1 MPASGQLTDDHV
13 GFYREHG
20 YVVVENILSAEQ
32 LAKARGETEAIL
44 ADASRLRENDEVY
57 DLEESHTAE
66 RPRVRRI
73 KSPHEVRSFF
83 WELVRAP
90 NLVGPAARL
99 LGPDIR
105 LRGSKMNMKAAGF
118 GAPVE
123 WHQDWAFYPHTND
136 DVLAV
141 GVMLDDMTEDN
152 GPLMVVPGSHQ
163 GPIFDHHNG
172 GVFCGAL
179 DATGSGLDFSTAVAL
194 TAPAGSIS
202 LHHVRT
208 VHGSGVNR
216 GARARRLLLYEL
228 AAADAW
234 PIAGAGGATEEA
246 EGHER
251 LMVAGETCLS
261 PRLEAIPVRMP
272 LPKPEDMSS
281 IYQVQ
286 RGTEERFFEV
296 YREKAE
302 ATT

>member
-1 MPASGQLTDDHV
+1 MPASGQLTDDGV
-13 GFYREHG
+13 AFYREHG
-20 YVVVENILSAEQ
+20 YVVIEDALRPAQ
-32 LAKARGETEAIL
+32 LARARDETEAII
-44 ADASRLRENDEVY
+44 AGAPVLRESDEVY
-57 DLEESHTAE
+57 DLEESHAAE

-73 KSPHEVRSFF
+73 KSPHEVRPFF
-83 WELVRAP
+83 WDLVRAP
-90 NLVGPAARL
+90 NLVAPAARL
-99 LGPDIR
+99 LGPDMR

-152 GPLMVVPGSHQ
+152 GPLMVMPGSHR

-172 GVFCGAL
+172 GIFCGAL
-179 DATGSGLDFSTAVAL
+179 DAKRSGLDFSTAVAL

-216 GARARRLLLYEL
+216 GARERRLLLYEL

-272 LPKPEDMSS
+272 LPKPGDTSS

-286 RGTEERFFEV
+286 RGTDERFFEV
-296 YREKAE
+296 YRETAE

>member
-1 MPASGQLTDDHV
+1 MEASGHLTNDQV
-13 GFYREHG
+13 AFYREHG
-20 YVVVENILSAEQ
+20 YVVLANALSPAQ
-32 LAKARGETEAIL
+32 LAEARHETEAIITG
-44 ADASRLRENDEVY
+44 APALRDNDDVY

-73 KSPHEVRSFF
+73 KSPHAVRSFF
-83 WELVRAP
+83 WDLVCAP
-90 NLVGPAARL
+90 NLVAPAARL
-99 LGPDIR
+99 LGPDMR

-152 GPLMVVPGSHQ
+152 GPLMVVPGSHR
-163 GPIFDHHNG
+163 GSIFDHHND
-172 GVFCGAL
+172 GVFCGAI
-179 DATGSGLDFSTAVAL
+179 DARSSGINFSTAVKL

-216 GARARRLLLYEL
+216 AGRSRRLLLYEL

-234 PIAGAGGATEEA
+234 PIAGAGGAAEEA
-246 EGHER
+246 EGHET

-261 PRLEAIPVRMP
+261 PRLESIPVRMP

-286 RGTEERFFEV
+286 RGTDERFFEV

-302 ATT
+302 ATS

>member
-1 MPASGQLTDDHV
+1 MAASGDLSDDQV

-20 YVVVENILSAEQ
+20 YVVVENLLSAAQ
-32 LAKARGETEAIL
+32 LAAANRESEAII
-44 ADASRLRENDEVY
+44 AGAAEVQENDNIY
-57 DLEESHTAE
+57 DLEETHTAE
-66 RPRVRRI
+66 RPRLRRI
-73 KSPHEVRSFF
+73 KSPHEVRPFF
-83 WELVRAP
+83 WELACAA
-90 NLVGPAARL
+90 NLIAPAARL

-136 DVLAV
+136 DVLAM

-152 GPLMVVPGSHQ
+152 GPLMVMPGSHR
-163 GPIFDHHNG
+163 GPVFDHHHG

-179 DATGSGLDFSTAVAL
+179 DAENSGLDFSTAVAL
-194 TAPAGSIS
+194 TAPAGSVS
-202 LHHVRT
+202 LHHVRM

-216 GARARRLLLYEL
+216 AGRARRLLLYEL

-234 PIAGAGGATEEA
+234 PIAGAAGSAQEA
-246 EGHER
+246 EGHEA
-251 LMVAGETCLS
+251 LMVAGKSCLQ
-261 PRLEAIPVRMP
+261 PRLESVPVRMP

-286 RGTEERFFEV
+286 RGIGERFFET
-296 YREKAE
+296 YREEAE

>member
-1 MPASGQLTDDHV
+1 MEPSGPLNDGQV
-13 GFYREHG
+13 AFYREHG
-20 YVVVENILSAEQ
+20 YVVIENALSPAQ
-32 LAKARGETEAIL
+32 LARAHEETAAVI
-44 ADASRLRENDEVY
+44 DAAPVLRESDEVY

-73 KSPHEVRSFF
+73 KSPHAVRPFF
-83 WELVRAP
+83 WDLVCAP
-90 NLVGPAARL
+90 NIVDPAARL

-152 GPLMVVPGSHQ
+152 GPLMVVPGSHL
-163 GPIFDHHNG
+163 GPILDHHNE
-172 GVFCGAL
+172 GVFCGAI
-179 DATGSGLDFSTAVAL
+179 DARNCGLDFSTAVNL

-208 VHGSGVNR
+208 VHGSDVNR
-216 GARARRLLLYEL
+216 AGRARRLLLYEL

-246 EGHER
+246 EGHET

-261 PRLEAIPVRMP
+261 PRLQSIPVRMP
-272 LPKPEDMSS
+272 LPKPDDTSS

-286 RGTEERFFEV
+286 RGTDERFFDV
-296 YREKAE
+296 YHEKAE